1 MPRWSGLLLTVLL
14 LAAFLLVRR
23 REPPN
28 WQVLTGPLF
37 AALILLVARWSTR
50 SWTEV
55 GLSFRGAGRVGALVG
70 LSALAY
76 ALALLIPATRRAFRD
91 DRYRL
96 GPGRALFTVLVA
108 VPLATVA
115 VEEAAF
121 RGALWVVAPW
131 ATPLLFG
138 LWHVLPGSRT
148 NAAVAGR
155 WALFAT
161 FAFTTAAGVLLA
173 LLRHASGGLLA
184 PFVLHWAVNG
194 FGVLAGAL
202 AARWADKP

>member
-1 MPRWSGLLLTVLL
+1 MALVLTVLL
-14 LAAFLLVRR
+14 LATFFLVRR

-28 WQVLTGPLF
+28 WQLLTGPVF
-37 AALILLVARWSTR
+37 AALILLVARWSGR
-50 SWTEV
+50 SWAEI
-55 GLSFRGAGRVGALVG
+55 GLSLRGAGWVGVLAG
-70 LSALAY
+70 LTALAY
-76 ALALLIPATRRAFRD
+76 ALALLIPVTRRAFRD
-91 DRYRL
+91 ERYRL

-121 RGALWVVAPW
+121 RGALWVAPW
-131 ATPLLFG
+131 ATPILFG
-138 LWHVLPGSRT
+138 LWHILPGSRT

-155 WALFAT
+155 WALLAT
-161 FAFTTAAGVLLA
+161 FAVTAAAGVLLA

-184 PFVLHWAVNG
+184 PFALHWAVNG

-202 AARWADKP
+202 AARWEDKP